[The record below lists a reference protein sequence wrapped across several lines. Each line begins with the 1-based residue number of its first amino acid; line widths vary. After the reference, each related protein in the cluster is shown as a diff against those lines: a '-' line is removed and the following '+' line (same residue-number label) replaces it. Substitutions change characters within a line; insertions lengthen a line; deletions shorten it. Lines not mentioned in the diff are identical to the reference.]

1 MHFTQLQFTEIIEN
15 IIDKEDGLNI
25 ILKTT
30 LEAMMKAERTEYQKS
45 TQDYSNGYRYRKAF
59 GEGKMIELKVP
70 RTREGFYPVVLG
82 LLKDQEKEAHNL
94 AFELYKS
101 GLTSDKVGDVF
112 EGLYGKDESTSQVSR
127 MFKDRKSVV

>member
-30 LEAMMKAERTEYQKS
+30 LEAKIKSKRTEYQKT
-45 TQDYSNGYRYRKAF
+45 TQDYIIGYRYRKAF

-101 GLTSDKVGDVF
+101 GLTTDQVVNIF
-112 EGLYGKDESTSQVSR
+112 EEFYGKHYR
-127 MFKDRKSVV
+127 DRKSVE